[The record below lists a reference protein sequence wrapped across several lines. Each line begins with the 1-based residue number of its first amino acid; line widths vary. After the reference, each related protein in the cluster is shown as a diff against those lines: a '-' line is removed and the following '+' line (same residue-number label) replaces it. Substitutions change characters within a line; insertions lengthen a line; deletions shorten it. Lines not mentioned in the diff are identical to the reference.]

1 MPDLK
6 GKWVIAIED
15 FMFQMKI
22 MLEEW
27 FYSPWDLIEYD
38 LEKYNFLLKETQTNE
53 EIDKELDNEYA
64 IENESNFPMIEVE
77 K

>member
-15 FMFQMKI
+15 FMFQMQI
-22 MLEEW
+22 MLTEW
-27 FYSPWDLIEYD
+27 FYSPWDLMEYD
-38 LEKYNFLLKETQTNE
+38 LEKYNLLRVVQTNE
-53 EIDKELDNEYA
+53 GIDKELDNEYA

-77 K
+77 KE

>member
-15 FMFQMKI
+15 FMFQMQI
-22 MLEEW
+22 LLAEW
-27 FYSPWDLIEYD
+27 LYSPWDLMEYD
-38 LEKYNFLLKETQTNE
+38 LYKYNSLRLVQKIE
-53 EIDKELDNEYA
+53 EIDKELDNEYP

-77 K
+77 KE

>member
-1 MPDLK
+1 MLELK
-6 GKWVIAIED
+6 SKGLISIED

-38 LEKYNFLLKETQTNE
+38 LEKYNLLKATQTNE